1 MPKKFVIS
9 PAAVAR
15 RKIMCDRLA
24 LERASHHQ
32 HQQQIKMREEK
43 EETIKRE
50 EKEKIRLE
58 EERKFIE
65 RFTDQMIQ
73 KLEILLKK
81 DIKDIKVL

>member
-50 EKEKIRLE
+50 EKEKI